1 MSDRKQELLEALDE
15 MRKAIVTIRTELADH
30 DIAHVAPALRMLAEG
45 ALLAAEEA
53 ESTAS

>member
-15 MRKAIVTIRTELADH
+15 MQKAIVTIRTELADH

-53 ESTAS
+53 GRDG